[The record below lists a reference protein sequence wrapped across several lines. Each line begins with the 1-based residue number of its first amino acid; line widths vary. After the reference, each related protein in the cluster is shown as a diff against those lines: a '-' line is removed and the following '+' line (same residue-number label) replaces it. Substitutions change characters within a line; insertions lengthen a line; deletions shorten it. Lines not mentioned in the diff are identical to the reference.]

1 MLYLIVT
8 GGPLPN
14 EASSVINGAAE
25 RKDGAV
31 VIGCDGGC
39 DFLALRGII
48 PDIAVG
54 DMDSISDNGMD
65 FLKANNVFI
74 ERYPVEKDW
83 TDTEIALG
91 KTEADDDVII
101 LAPVT
106 GRIDHIIAN
115 IQLALKLRSSGRNI
129 LITDG
134 ITYCY
139 PLCGE
144 DSVTV
149 DTGSFTEPVAVSL
162 VPWNFDVPV
171 KGVTTKGLYYSLN
184 DHDLMAGS
192 TFSFSNCPVK
202 DAKEFTVS
210 VRSGML
216 LVTVTKAL

>member
-8 GGPLPN
+8 GGPLPD
-14 EASSVINGAAE
+14 EASSVITEAAE
-25 RKDGAV
+25 KNEDAV

-48 PDIAVG
+48 PDLAVG
-54 DMDSISDNGMD
+54 DMDSISDTGMD
-65 FLKANNVFI
+65 FLKANNVFT
-74 ERYPVEKDW
+74 EKYPVEKDW

-91 KTEADDDVII
+91 KTEADDDLII
-101 LAPVT
+101 IAPVT

-115 IQLALKLRSSGRNI
+115 IQLALKHRSSGRNI

-149 DTGSFTEPVAVSL
+149 DVGKFMYPVAVSL
-162 VPWNFDVPV
+162 IPWNFDVPV
-171 KGVTTKGLYYSLN
+171 KGVTTRGLYYSLD
-184 DHDLMAGS
+184 DHDLSAGS
-192 TFSFSNCPVK
+192 AFSFSNCPVA

-210 VRSGML
+210 IRSGML
-216 LVTVTKAL
+216 LVTVTRAV